1 MTACNGVAEYHIES
15 VSEAGS
21 NPEIGRQFLKV
32 FSGSNSEI
40 GKLIFGHLGGSN
52 SEIGKLIFELFRGSN
67 GFQDFVDRRWIE
79 WSEWIELDRIGSN
92 WIERGSNVDR
102 MWIELDRRIFGS
114 KCKPLGRNFSNF

>member
-1 MTACNGVAEYHIES
+1 M
-15 VSEAGS
+15 
-21 NPEIGRQFLKV
+21 KV

-92 WIERGSNVDR
+92 VDRTWIECGSN
-102 MWIELDRRIFGS
+102 WIDGFLVPNVNLWAENFQIFEILI
-114 KCKPLGRNFSNF
+114 KQFCEV